1 VRIREY
7 LGISTRRQRQF
18 VRAMQ
23 IVLLGM
29 VFIGLDRGDFRIVV
43 NAGVGLA
50 VTYVPALLERDYHI
64 PLDAGLTLWITLAV
78 FLHAVGTTG
87 VPGLTRGLYDT
98 VWWWD
103 NLTHALSASVVAA
116 AGYATARAIDAHSEA
131 VYLPPRFTFVFV
143 VLFVMAFGVLW
154 EVLEFGIGGAAE
166 TFGVQQVLIQHG
178 IDDSMTD
185 LLFDAVGAVI
195 VGTWGQIHTRLD
207 EVVEAIVDGA
217 DRRGSP

>member
-7 LGISTRRQRQF
+7 LGIGERRQRQF

-29 VFIGLDRGDFRIVV
+29 VFVGLDRGDLRIVV

-64 PLDAGLTLWITLAV
+64 PLDAGMTLWITLAV

-143 VLFVMAFGVLW
+143 VLFVMAFGVIW

-185 LLFDAVGAVI
+185 LLFDAVGAVV
-195 VGTWGQIHTRLD
+195 VGTWGQLHTRLD
-207 EVVEAIVDGA
+207 EVVEAIVDGTGS
-217 DRRGSP
+217 RGSP

>member
-7 LGISTRRQRQF
+7 LGIGERRQRQF

-29 VFIGLDRGDFRIVV
+29 VFVGLDRGDLRIVV

-64 PLDAGLTLWITLAV
+64 PLDAGMTLWITLAV

-98 VWWWD
+98 LWWWD

-143 VLFVMAFGVLW
+143 VLFVMAFGVIW
-154 EVLEFGIGGAAE
+154 EVLEFGIGGAAN

-185 LLFDAVGAVI
+185 LLFDAVGAVV
-195 VGTWGQIHTRLD
+195 VGTWGQLHTRLD
-207 EVVEAIVDGA
+207 EVVEAIVDGTGS
-217 DRRGSP
+217 RGSP

>member
-7 LGISTRRQRQF
+7 LGIGERRQRQF

-29 VFIGLDRGDFRIVV
+29 VFVGLDRGDLRIVV

-64 PLDAGLTLWITLAV
+64 PLDAGMTLWITLAV

-143 VLFVMAFGVLW
+143 VLFVMAFGVIW
-154 EVLEFGIGGAAE
+154 EVLEFGIGGAAN

-185 LLFDAVGAVI
+185 LLFDAVGAVV
-195 VGTWGQIHTRLD
+195 VGTWGQLHTRLD
-207 EVVEAIVDGA
+207 EVVEAIVDGTGS
-217 DRRGSP
+217 RGSP